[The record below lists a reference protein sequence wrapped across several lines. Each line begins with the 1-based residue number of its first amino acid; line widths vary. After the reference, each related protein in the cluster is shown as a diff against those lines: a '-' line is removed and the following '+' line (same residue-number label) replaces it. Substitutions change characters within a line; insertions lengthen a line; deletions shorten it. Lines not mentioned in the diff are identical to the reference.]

1 MNLNKTIV
9 ALYSMEGQDLS
20 VKASK
25 LRNNI
30 RHGRMVDPV
39 GDIPAAYVPDFA
51 ALHAEEAAM
60 GPDAFGAAWAAFER
74 RRQDC
79 YDALVDRWAA
89 GDYAG
94 MVALL
99 DGAEAHA

>member
-1 MNLNKTIV
+1 MNLNQTIV

-30 RHGRMVDPV
+30 RHGRAVDPV
-39 GDIPAAYVPDFA
+39 GDIPVAYIPNFST
-51 ALHAEEAAM
+51 LHIEEVEM
-60 GPDAFGAAWAAFER
+60 GPDAFGASWAAFEKR
-74 RRQDC
+74 RKKL
-79 YDALVDRWAA
+79 YNELVDLWENE
-89 GDYAG
+89 DYAG

-99 DGAEAHA
+99 DGAEANE